1 MVKGLVTDLYI
12 LGGASRESP
21 KRRTRTRAP
30 SFCLFFYVCCA
41 RRVPRK
47 RARKKKLRRRGAPN
61 GNCGN
66 TSHPS
71 ISTHLHPSTH
81 TMASSQSPA
90 PAPTPKPTLA
100 VPEELG
106 EKDWVYMPGFWFI
119 EGEACN
125 RRKDES
131 DKAYL
136 ARVRK
141 NKANRDRRLA
151 RERACW
157 DAEDAARAAEPAPA
171 PAAEND
177 AAWIAEAAQRPAR
190 PEDADQW
197 KQIALYW
204 QNRCQMMEARFMT
217 VIAAVGHL
225 HRTTAVEVEQA
236 IREQPE

>member
-1 MVKGLVTDLYI
+1 
-12 LGGASRESP
+12 
-21 KRRTRTRAP
+21 
-30 SFCLFFYVCCA
+30 
-41 RRVPRK
+41 
-47 RARKKKLRRRGAPN
+47 
-61 GNCGN
+61 
-66 TSHPS
+66 
-71 ISTHLHPSTH
+71 
-81 TMASSQSPA
+81 MASSQIPA

-119 EGEACN
+119 EGEARN

-141 NKANRDRRLA
+141 NKAIRDRRFA
-151 RERACW
+151 RERARW
-157 DAEDAARAAEPAPA
+157 DAEDAARAAEPAPAPAPA

-204 QNRCQMMEARFMT
+204 QNRCQLMETRFMT